1 MKRPHDTH
9 PGSTAGGPG
18 STLPSP
24 GAATPPAAAYPPEL
38 PHAPGTGPSPPRN
51 PHPYGPILRVC
62 VYGMLMVS
70 AAVTVLFGDHLWS
83 AWREGTLAVW
93 APLTPPLAFTAFV
106 VVYTIDRFLLVR
118 RQHYPVS
125 RALFQV
131 AFGLV
136 FLTLLLPQQ
145 AQELRAPHLEHL
157 QGPEQPA
164 LLLLTHD
171 DATVRAA
178 ACELLAGT
186 YTAEVYETVLDRA
199 HHDPEAAVRADCTR
213 ALERLHAAATAGNLP
228 ARLPASSALPAP
240 SVLSA
245 PAALPAPSVSP
256 AP

>member
-1 MKRPHDTH
+1 MNRPHDTH
-9 PGSTAGGPG
+9 PGSTPHG
-18 STLPSP
+18 SASAPPPSGTAKP
-24 GAATPPAAAYPPEL
+24 LSPADL
-38 PHAPGTGPSPPRN
+38 PHAAGTGPAALRRA
-51 PHPYGPILRVC
+51 HPYGPVLRVC
-62 VYGMLMVS
+62 VYGMLMLS

-106 VVYTIDRFLLVR
+106 LVYTVDRYLLVR

-145 AQELRAPHLEHL
+145 AQELRTPHLETL

-164 LLLLTHD
+164 LLLLTHA

-199 HHDPEAAVRADCTR
+199 HHDPAAAVRADCTR
-213 ALERLHAAATAGNLP
+213 ALERLHAAATADHLP
-228 ARLPASSALPAP
+228 AKPLVP
-240 SVLSA
+240 
-245 PAALPAPSVSP
+245 
-256 AP
+256 